1 MPTPMPKPA
10 PVQPTPAAAPVQ
22 PKKAKSNYLIPV
34 IVALLAVG
42 AFLFVINL
50 AIK

>member
-1 MPTPMPKPA
+1 MGDMPTPMPKPA
-10 PVQPTPAAAPVQ
+10 PVQPAAAQ

-50 AIK
+50 AIR